1 MKSNILI
8 SYTLYS
14 TLPVTFYVGSY
25 RKSTIPKRRKT
36 LVISHKTWCV
46 HAPCYY
52 NSPTYKIQEGGLYK
66 MIKYDKL
73 WITLKKKNISQ
84 YKLIKY
90 YGVDKAQL
98 QRLRNNEIVK
108 TLIINRLCNILDCN
122 VEDIM
127 EYVPDE
133 KTSKS

>member
-1 MKSNILI
+1 
-8 SYTLYS
+8 
-14 TLPVTFYVGSY
+14 
-25 RKSTIPKRRKT
+25 
-36 LVISHKTWCV
+36 
-46 HAPCYY
+46 
-52 NSPTYKIQEGGLYK
+52 

-84 YKLIKY
+84 YKLIKH

-133 KTSKS
+133 KISKS

>member
-1 MKSNILI
+1 
-8 SYTLYS
+8 
-14 TLPVTFYVGSY
+14 
-25 RKSTIPKRRKT
+25 
-36 LVISHKTWCV
+36 
-46 HAPCYY
+46 
-52 NSPTYKIQEGGLYK
+52 

-73 WITLKKKNISQ
+73 CITLKKKHISQ

-108 TLIINRLCNILDCN
+108 TLIINSLCDILNCN

-127 EYVPDE
+127 EYVPD
-133 KTSKS
+133 KKV

>member
-1 MKSNILI
+1 
-8 SYTLYS
+8 
-14 TLPVTFYVGSY
+14 
-25 RKSTIPKRRKT
+25 
-36 LVISHKTWCV
+36 
-46 HAPCYY
+46 
-52 NSPTYKIQEGGLYK
+52 

-73 WITLKKKNISQ
+73 WITLKKKHISQ

-108 TLIINRLCNILDCN
+108 TLIINSLCDILNCN

-127 EYVPDE
+127 EYVPD
-133 KTSKS
+133 KKI